1 MADFASM
8 FTWRDPESDEAQLGD
23 GISRAVPGEPT
34 EPYVVM
40 VKLPGARPMRLT
52 LHAESLEHAIRYASA
67 RWPKGLVYA
76 AQPEQSGTDQRHAEE
91 VK

>member
-1 MADFASM
+1 M
-8 FTWRDPESDEAQLGD
+8 FTWRDAEDDEAQLGD
-23 GISRAVPGEPT
+23 GVSRAVPGEPT
-34 EPYVVM
+34 EPYTVM

-76 AQPEQSGTDQRHAEE
+76 AEPEQSGTDQRRVKE